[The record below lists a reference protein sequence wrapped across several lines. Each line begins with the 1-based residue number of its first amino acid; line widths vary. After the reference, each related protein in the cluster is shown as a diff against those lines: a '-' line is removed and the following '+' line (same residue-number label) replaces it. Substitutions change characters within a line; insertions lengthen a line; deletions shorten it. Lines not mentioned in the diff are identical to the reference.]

1 MTDRVIPA
9 SAPAG
14 APGDPA
20 IEPSVRILPLGGL
33 GEIGLNMMLLE
44 SGEDLLAV
52 DCGLMFPDDEMPG
65 VDYVIPDFSPLL
77 ARRSQVRGVILTH
90 AHEDH
95 IGALPHLLRELD
107 VPVYGPRMALAL
119 AGERLREHG
128 LQDRAR
134 LVPVEPR
141 RAFDVGGF
149 RVEPIRVTHSVV
161 DGLGYGIET
170 PVGTLVHTGDFKFD
184 PHPID
189 GERSDY
195 HRLAEFGERG
205 VLCLMADSTN
215 VDRPGTTPS
224 EHEVGRAL
232 TDRIRGAPGRVIVAT
247 FASHIHRIQQ
257 VLDLAVG
264 FGRKVA
270 LLGRSMETSVRLA
283 AELGYLRVP
292 DGALLPLEELSTLP
306 PYRQVII
313 STGSQGEPN
322 SALALMAAAEH
333 KYLQVGEGDLVIL
346 SARVIPG
353 HERTITR
360 LVNQLLRQGAEVL
373 WEGMAFVHVS
383 GHASRDELKLMLSL
397 VRPQFFVPV
406 HGEYRHLLT
415 HARLAQEVG
424 LPAEHAFVIED
435 GERLELTKTSARVL
449 ARVPLA
455 RVLVDGKGVGDVGAV
470 VLRDRQLLAEDGMV
484 VVAVTVDR
492 ATRLVVAGPEIVS
505 RGWVYEREA
514 EGVLEEAK
522 AALREAL
529 AAEGAEAPLER
540 DALAAL
546 LRGTL
551 RRFISQRYDRKPI
564 VLPIVLDA

>member
-1 MTDRVIPA
+1 MTDRVPGA
-9 SAPAG
+9 RDPAG
-14 APGDPA
+14 SPAPPA
-20 IEPSVRILPLGGL
+20 IEPSVRVVPLGGL

-44 SGEDLLAV
+44 SGEDLLAI

-65 VDYVIPDFSPLL
+65 IDYVIPDFSYLL
-77 ARRSQVRGVILTH
+77 AKREHVRGVVLTH

-95 IGALPHLLRELD
+95 IGALPYLLRELD

-119 AGERLREHG
+119 ATERLREHG
-128 LQDRAR
+128 LADRAR

-141 RAFDVGGF
+141 RAFALGAF
-149 RVEPIRVTHSVV
+149 RVEPLRVTHSVV

-184 PHPID
+184 ANPID

-195 HRLAEFGERG
+195 HRLAELGERG

-232 TDRIRGAPGRVIVAT
+232 AERFRRALGRIIVAT
-247 FASHIHRIQQ
+247 FASHVHRIQQ
-257 VLDLAVG
+257 VLDLATAH
-264 FGRKVA
+264 GRRVA
-270 LLGRSMETSVRLA
+270 LLGRSMETTVRLA

-292 DGALLPLEELSTLP
+292 DGALLPLEDLAALP
-306 PYRQVII
+306 PYRQVIL

-333 KYLQVGEGDLVIL
+333 KHVQVAEGDLVIL

-353 HERTITR
+353 HERTVTR
-360 LVNQLLRQGAEVL
+360 VVNQLMRLGAEVL
-373 WEGMAFVHVS
+373 WEPVAFVHVS
-383 GHASRDELKLMLSL
+383 GHASQDELRLMLNL

-406 HGEYRHLLT
+406 HGEYRHLRA
-415 HARLAQEVG
+415 HAGLARELG
-424 LPAEHAFVIED
+424 IPAERVFVVED
-435 GERLELTKTSARVL
+435 GQGLELTKTLARVL
-449 ARVPLA
+449 QRFPVG

-470 VLRDRQLLAEDGMV
+470 VLRDRQLLAQDGMV
-484 VVAVTVDR
+484 VVAVTLARDSGR
-492 ATRLVVAGPEIVS
+492 VVAGPEIAS
-505 RGWVYEREA
+505 RGWVYERESEA
-514 EGVLEEAK
+514 ILQEAKSVLEAAVGAHADEEA
-522 AALREAL
+522 LTREAL
-529 AAEGAEAPLER
+529 ASV
-540 DALAAL
+540 

-551 RRFISQRYDRKPI
+551 RRFIHQRFDRKPI
-564 VLPIVLDA
+564 VLPIVLEV

>member
-1 MTDRVIPA
+1 
-9 SAPAG
+9 
-14 APGDPA
+14 
-20 IEPSVRILPLGGL
+20 
-33 GEIGLNMMLLE
+33 
-44 SGEDLLAV
+44 
-52 DCGLMFPDDEMPG
+52 
-65 VDYVIPDFSPLL
+65 
-77 ARRSQVRGVILTH
+77 
-90 AHEDH
+90 
-95 IGALPHLLRELD
+95 
-107 VPVYGPRMALAL
+107 
-119 AGERLREHG
+119 
-128 LQDRAR
+128 
-134 LVPVEPR
+134 
-141 RAFDVGGF
+141 
-149 RVEPIRVTHSVV
+149 
-161 DGLGYGIET
+161 
-170 PVGTLVHTGDFKFD
+170 
-184 PHPID
+184 
-189 GERSDY
+189 
-195 HRLAEFGERG
+195 
-205 VLCLMADSTN
+205 MADSTN

-232 TDRIRGAPGRVIVAT
+232 SDRVRRAPGRVIVAT
-247 FASHIHRIQQ
+247 FASHVHRIQQ
-257 VLDLAVG
+257 ILDLAVT

-292 DGALLPLEELSTLP
+292 DETLLPLEELSRLP

-333 KYLQVGEGDLVIL
+333 KYLRVGEGDLVIL

-360 LVNQLLRQGAEVL
+360 VVNQLLRQGAEVL
-373 WEGMAFVHVS
+373 WEGVAFVHVS

-406 HGEYRHLLT
+406 HGEYRHLLA

-435 GERLELTKTSARVL
+435 GEGLELTKTGARVL

-492 ATRLVVAGPEIVS
+492 ATGAIVAGPEIVS

-514 EGVLEEAK
+514 EDVLEEAK
-522 AALREAL
+522 TALREAL
-529 AAEGAEAPLER
+529 AEQRGKAPLER
-540 DALAAL
+540 DALVAL

-564 VLPIVLDA
+564 VLPVVLDA